1 MGIEATGTQERRR
14 LHVRGRHHRSHG
26 CNGRRG
32 TENRPWA
39 PNPIQPNRSPT
50 RRAVG
55 RLHETVRLTSHARTQ
70 RPCPPRHCALATP
83 TTRPVGVPG
92 APRDPSVE
100 VIVRAA
106 VRDSLIEDGFDA
118 TTIPAVARR
127 AGIGAPTIYR
137 RWPTQI
143 ELIETV
149 FDDIFAE
156 EVLEVP
162 PDEGDF
168 PYVVRRV
175 VEGAFRFY
183 GHPAAR
189 RAIPGL
195 LAAYN
200 GDPSRYEALTERI
213 EIPARRVFRHVH
225 AIAVKQARVARKPDP
240 DTIFSTIAGSALYFA
255 GIRGETDAKAR
266 RNVIEVV
273 LKSTRIEAP
282 SIGS

>member
-1 MGIEATGTQERRR
+1 MSTTTLLLGDT
-14 LHVRGRHHRSHG
+14 
-26 CNGRRG
+26 NDPPRRG
-32 TENRPWA
+32 P
-39 PNPIQPNRSPT
+39 
-50 RRAVG
+50 G
-55 RLHETVRLTSHARTQ
+55 R
-70 RPCPPRHCALATP
+70 
-83 TTRPVGVPG
+83 
-92 APRDPSVE
+92 PRDPSVD

-175 VEGAFRFY
+175 VEGAFQFY

-213 EIPARRVFRHVH
+213 EIPARRVFAPCSCDRG
-225 AIAVKQARVARKPDP
+225 QAGKG
-240 DTIFSTIAGSALYFA
+240 SQEAGSGHHLQHNCRKRPLFC
-255 GIRGETDAKAR
+255 RDPR
-266 RNVIEVV
+266 
-273 LKSTRIEAP
+273 
-282 SIGS
+282 

>member
-1 MGIEATGTQERRR
+1 MSTTTLRPGDTNDP
-14 LHVRGRHHRSHG
+14 S
-26 CNGRRG
+26 RRG
-32 TENRPWA
+32 P
-39 PNPIQPNRSPT
+39 
-50 RRAVG
+50 G
-55 RLHETVRLTSHARTQ
+55 R
-70 RPCPPRHCALATP
+70 
-83 TTRPVGVPG
+83 
-92 APRDPSVE
+92 PRDPSVE